1 MKKLTLILLI
11 GLGSLATAIGQIEAP
26 KFGKGIRILGKDS
39 TYYSKIGFRFQNLYV
54 GDWTLSDDNNPG
66 SYDAAFLVRRM
77 RLKFD
82 GWAFNPRV
90 TYKLEIA
97 LSNRDNAGGSGAEFR
112 KAANAVLDA
121 SVAYNFYKNF
131 TIQFG
136 QRKLPGNRERVISS
150 GNLQFVDRSRVNSRY
165 NIDRDVGLQ
174 LKHHFTIG
182 DNFLIREVA
191 ALSQGEGRNVTAGYF
206 GGFNY
211 TYRVEFLPFG
221 KFSSKGDY
229 IGSAIAREETP
240 KLSVGITYDNN
251 RNSVRERGQLGS
263 FIQDEAG
270 NYLGK
275 DLNTLFIDMMLNY
288 KGISIMGEYADKQ
301 TGDDD
306 PNVYDAEGTLVG
318 TFFTGTGLNLQ
329 AGYMFENNM
338 EIAARYTTIDA
349 QVATDENQY
358 TFGVNK
364 FFVGH
369 KLKIQNDFTLIER
382 DGSQNSFQ
390 WRTQVDIHF

>member
-1 MKKLTLILLI
+1 MKKLTLILVF
-11 GLGSLATAIGQIEAP
+11 GLVTIATSIGQIEAP
-26 KFGKGIRILGKDS
+26 KFGKGIRVLGQDS
-39 TYYSKIGFRFQNLYV
+39 TYYLKMGFRFQNLYV
-54 GDWTLSDDNNPG
+54 ADWSLSDDNNEG
-66 SYDAAFLVRRM
+66 SFDAAFLVGRM

-82 GWAFNPRV
+82 GWAVNPRL

-97 LSNRDNAGGSGAEFR
+97 LSNRDNAGGSGTEFR

-150 GNLQFVDRSRVNSRY
+150 GNLQFVDRSRLNSRY

-182 DNFLIREVA
+182 DNFLVREVA
-191 ALSQGEGRNVTAGYF
+191 AISQGEGRNVTAGYF
-206 GGFNY
+206 DGFNY
-211 TYRVEFLPFG
+211 TYRVELLPFG
-221 KFSSKGDY
+221 TFSSKGDY
-229 IGSAIAREETP
+229 IGSSIKREESP
-240 KLSVGITYDNN
+240 KLSLCVTYDNN
-251 RNSVRERGQLGS
+251 RNAVRERGQLGD
-263 FIQDEAG
+263 FIQDASG
-270 NYLGK
+270 NYVGK
-275 DLNTLFIDMMLNY
+275 NLNTWFVDMMFKY
-288 KGISIMGEYADKQ
+288 KGLSIMGEYADKK
-301 TGDDD
+301 TDDDD
-306 PNVYDAEGTLVG
+306 PVVSIGNEVIG
-318 TFFTGTGLNLQ
+318 TFFTGSGLNLQ
-329 AGYMFENNM
+329 AGYILPNNL
-338 EIAARYTTIDA
+338 EFAARYTTIDA
-349 QVATDENQY
+349 QIATDEDQY
-358 TFGVNK
+358 TFGINK